1 MDATPDSLG
10 LLSLE
15 SDVGLSTGWN
25 SAEAVQ
31 GALGLGRV
39 LGGGLALESDT
50 ALGAHG
56 AVVVDVAL

>member
-15 SDVGLSTGWN
+15 SDLGLSTGWD
-25 SAEAVQ
+25 STEAVQ
-31 GALGLGRV
+31 GTLGLGRV
-39 LGGGLALESDT
+39 LGGELALKSDT

-56 AVVVDVAL
+56 AAVVDVAL